1 MIKEMDEDAKK
12 IDYLIEFVIKR
23 NLENYSMFKDYQ
35 NSLSRVRKHGR
46 QIKDDDFAY
55 ILE

>member
-1 MIKEMDEDAKK
+1 MDEDAKK